1 MMELEEQHLIRALKY
16 LTQTNSCELSQK
28 ECKIILNEILSQ
40 NLNDENIR
48 DLIINIKSGI
58 QGNKHNYVENF
69 ILSPSMLYLLI
80 NKQLKKYDL
89 ETIFKDFFNCI
100 QNNNEINSDD
110 LKTFL
115 NLCNK
120 NMARNSSIDFT
131 KINLNM
137 IKLKEPMNYNI
148 FINMMEQYL
157 KKKDDN
163 V

>member
-1 MMELEEQHLIRALKY
+1 MELEEQHLIRALKY

-28 ECKIILNEILSQ
+28 ECKIIFNEILSQ

-58 QGNKHNYVENF
+58 QGNKQNYVENF

-80 NKQLKKYDL
+80 NKQLKKHDL
-89 ETIFKDFFNCI
+89 ETIFKDFFKCI
-100 QNNNEINSDD
+100 QNNNEINSED
-110 LKTFL
+110 LKRFL

-120 NMARNSSIDFT
+120 NMSCNSSIDFS

-163 V
+163 N